1 MGILG
6 QKGPELG
13 ADVGGRG
20 LMRQTLRGGG
30 VGARSYLLEGM
41 DLSHYLKSRE
51 KERQPCCVF
60 NDQKVR

>member
-20 LMRQTLRGGG
+20 LVRQTSGG

-41 DLSHYLKSRE
+41 DLSHYVKSRE